1 MLRRLFP
8 EDLKEKEMS
17 FTKLD
22 LQKIEVTCHKLCNRI
37 EERFPESGL
46 FRISQELLLIS
57 QQTENNI
64 RNIVKPIWWLR
75 FFSYTCLLIFL
86 TILGYGMFL
95 IINNFTLGIENITE
109 LMQGVESGTNELIF
123 IGIVAYFLFNLE
135 GKFKRNLAIKS
146 LHQFRSLAH
155 VVDMHQLTK
164 DPSVL
169 MNNNKTISS
178 PERTFTK
185 FEMVRYLDY
194 CSEILALVG
203 KLSVVYAQN
212 MNDERVLNN
221 VNDIENITQNLSSK
235 IWQKI
240 MILDLS

>member
-1 MLRRLFP
+1 MLSRLFS
-8 EDLKEKEMS
+8 ENLQEKEMS
-17 FTKLD
+17 FTRLD

-37 EERFPESGL
+37 GERFPESGL
-46 FRISQELLLIS
+46 FRISQELLLIT

-95 IINNFTLGIENITE
+95 IINNFTLGIDNITE

-135 GKFKRNLAIKS
+135 GKFKQNLAIKS

-178 PERTFTK
+178 PERSFTK

-212 MNDERVLNN
+212 LNDERVLNN